1 MEGPGIS
8 SENLMPD
15 AVPTYAEFR
24 ADIDQK
30 NYDIQIGKTIAV
42 DVTDF
47 SKVDFEKILGK
58 IAEM

>member
-1 MEGPGIS
+1 
-8 SENLMPD
+8 MPD